1 MKKIIKYWLHGGDSY
16 EKQKK
21 MAFVVV
27 CWISTMADGFLENV
41 IAGAE
46 IEFSVFMKL
55 LAAVLFFMAGI
66 AGHYRYNKSTGK

>member
-1 MKKIIKYWLHGGDSY
+1 MKNRKRWHLLWFVGSVLWL
-16 EKQKK
+16 
-21 MAFVVV
+21 MA
-27 CWISTMADGFLENV
+27 FLENV

-66 AGHYRYNKSTGK
+66 VGHYRYNKSTGK